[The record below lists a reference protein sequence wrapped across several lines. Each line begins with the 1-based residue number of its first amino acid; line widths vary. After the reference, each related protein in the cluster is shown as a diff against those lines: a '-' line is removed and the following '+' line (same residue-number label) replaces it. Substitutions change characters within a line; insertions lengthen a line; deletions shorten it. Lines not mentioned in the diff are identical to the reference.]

1 LSKASDKVYRQFMEG
16 AEQGPTYLHPH
27 FEDGYKGE
35 NKPVKS
41 QKLAMAAWRAG
52 RDTAALHEAVPA

>member
-1 LSKASDKVYRQFMEG
+1 LSKASDKVYRQFMDD
-16 AEQGPTYLHPH
+16 AEHAPAYLQHH
-27 FEDGYKGE
+27 FEDGYKGL

-41 QKLAMAAWRAG
+41 QKLSLAAWRAG